1 MLIHL
6 LEAGTYVAAGER
18 LHVAHSAIHRQIRL
32 LEEELGHRLVYR
44 VEGSI
49 RPTRAGQ
56 EVVEVARRVLKDI
69 ANLAHRLTDNH
80 ELRSGDIV
88 LGTGT
93 TMFLYFLPKVLAGFR
108 TDYPNVEVK
117 ISTGAAPEILA
128 GIRESMFDLGIVFSE
143 GMEDRSAD
151 GIQREPLY
159 KEEFVLIVPP
169 GHFLEKSLRPSP
181 ATLNGLPVI
190 ALSRNSTIRHMIETR
205 LAAAKVSMRVVME
218 LENEEAIE
226 KMVGIGVGTGFV
238 SRRRADAGSLRYVR
252 PRGVALLAET
262 CAAYSTRIPMTPAAR
277 AFLTTCLAEAR
288 KRQV

>member
-69 ANLAHRLTDNH
+69 GSLAHRLTDNH

-93 TMFLYFLPKVLAGFR
+93 TMFLYFLPKVLAAFR
-108 TDYPNVEVK
+108 TAYPNVQVK
-117 ISTGAAPEILA
+117 ISTGAAPEILT

-143 GMEDRSAD
+143 GMEDRSED
-151 GIQREPLY
+151 GIMFDSLY

-169 GHFLEKSLRPSP
+169 GHFLEKSLRPAA
-181 ATLNGLPVI
+181 ATLNGVPVI
-190 ALSRNSTIRHMIETR
+190 ALSRNSRIRHMIETR
-205 LAAAKVSMRVVME
+205 LAAARVSMRVV
-218 LENEEAIE
+218 
-226 KMVGIGVGTGFV
+226 
-238 SRRRADAGSLRYVR
+238 
-252 PRGVALLAET
+252 
-262 CAAYSTRIPMTPAAR
+262 
-277 AFLTTCLAEAR
+277 
-288 KRQV
+288 